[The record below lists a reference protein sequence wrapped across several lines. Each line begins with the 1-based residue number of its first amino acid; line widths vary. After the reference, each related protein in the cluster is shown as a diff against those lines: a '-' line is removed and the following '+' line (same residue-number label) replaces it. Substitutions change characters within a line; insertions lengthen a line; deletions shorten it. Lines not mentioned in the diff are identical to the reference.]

1 MAAPLPALSW
11 NAEKTREFFFLM
23 LLQFKMHV
31 IENFYIATLSIP
43 VLAHNHHHCIGDD
56 VVQLL
61 LEEL

>member
-1 MAAPLPALSW
+1 
-11 NAEKTREFFFLM
+11 
-23 LLQFKMHV
+23 MHV